1 MKKLGLLVWR
11 RKSLMGGDPIKI
23 SSASLGILPLTV
35 GAFMQDTESLQRL
48 GCLLL
53 FCMQDLSTFVS
64 QQGVWLS
71 EELTCE

>member
-1 MKKLGLLVWR
+1 MRKLGLLVWR
-11 RKSLMGGDPIKI
+11 RKSFVGDDPIKI

-53 FCMQDLSTFVS
+53 FVLYPRFVNIYES
-64 QQGVWLS
+64 ARCLAK
-71 EELTCE
+71 